1 MLSRFSRPSLSSSP
15 LHRRPFIT
23 VFQKYIEAYKRYGFK
38 DCLWKMYNPGDIKFG
53 YEVGKDAYGHVYY
66 EDPSQVH
73 GQTRWCEYKL
83 KTFDPIVRYLCTP
96 F

>member
-1 MLSRFSRPSLSSSP
+1 
-15 LHRRPFIT
+15 
-23 VFQKYIEAYKRYGFK
+23 
-38 DCLWKMYNPGDIKFG
+38 MYNPGDIKFG